1 MTTQVLLYVLEDLN
15 FSNFILDIQCTL
27 LQLYKN
33 WLDKSKLYN
42 VGLKIFK
49 KNSNFDIVINIHS
62 LCIL

>member
-42 VGLKIFK
+42 VGLKILK
-49 KNSNFDIVINIHS
+49 KISNCDIVINIHS

>member
-42 VGLKIFK
+42 VGLKILK
-49 KNSNFDIVINIHS
+49 KISNFDIVINIHS

>member
-33 WLDKSKLYN
+33 
-42 VGLKIFK
+42 
-49 KNSNFDIVINIHS
+49 
-62 LCIL
+62 